1 MRRMSEVYELIFG
14 YSKKHNDLTYRE
26 QFLLGV
32 FADKS
37 VAFSAINLYL
47 NLPGFQ
53 NFSVNDFRIKTFIL
67 DWGSPCLNQADFSC
81 EDVFV
86 LGYGYSVDNAYDVG
100 GSLGI
105 FSSLER
111 ANAMLAFYKTW
122 DIFIFHSQP
131 AIGGEFYIDKYK
143 INELHWKE
151 GFV

>member
-1 MRRMSEVYELIFG
+1 M
-14 YSKKHNDLTYRE
+14 
-26 QFLLGV
+26 
-32 FADKS
+32 
-37 VAFSAINLYL
+37 
-47 NLPGFQ
+47 
-53 NFSVNDFRIKTFIL
+53 
-67 DWGSPCLNQADFSC
+67 
-81 EDVFV
+81 
-86 LGYGYSVDNAYDVG
+86 LGYGYSIDNTYDVG